1 MNRHQVPNGE
11 GFPSLSKSQ
20 TTEPYQPLI
29 PSTQLLF
36 RFSGPYSGED
46 RLPASRWLKKL
57 QFNIKPYY
65 HPRFPTYALEY
76 INVS

>member
-1 MNRHQVPNGE
+1 MNGHPVPNGE
-11 GFPSLSKSQ
+11 GFSSLSKSQ

-36 RFSGPYSGED
+36 RLSGPYSGED
-46 RLPASRWLKKL
+46 RLPASKWLKKL
-57 QFNIKPYY
+57 QYNIKPYY
-65 HPRFPTYALEY
+65 QPGFPTYALEY